1 MLIPCVYWWLLCVHE
16 MQLKTNSFGVISM
29 EATICQF
36 VFFEESS
43 ARFDQTVIFHDF
55 WSRFHNSVLKKNI
68 ISYSWTYLYYIYWIY
83 PICLSL
89 LINKYCELYFVYL
102 LRRIYHLYLYVA
114 EVWNLHLN
122 CFLRWLKQITNLFSY
137 FWHQ

>member
-36 VFFEESS
+36 VFFFEEFST
-43 ARFDQTVIFHDF
+43 RFDQTVIFHDF

-68 ISYSWTYLYYIYWIY
+68 ISYSWTYISNMFEPLDKQILRTLL
-83 PICLSL
+83 CLLAALNLSL
-89 LINKYCELYFVYL
+89 VSL
-102 LRRIYHLYLYVA
+102 VA